1 MHSPALHTVL
11 NTVQTGFGAGWRS
24 VPPGFRVGWGS
35 FPSGCG
41 GSGFVWF
48 CGMEA
53 HREKYQRRKKV
64 SSEHRFL
71 GSSFEDFWSGFVSA
85 LQDAECFWKADVFA
99 AAYISSP
106 RC

>member
-1 MHSPALHTVL
+1 M
-11 NTVQTGFGAGWRS
+11 
-24 VPPGFRVGWGS
+24 
-35 FPSGCG
+35 
-41 GSGFVWF
+41 
-48 CGMEA
+48 
-53 HREKYQRRKKV
+53 
-64 SSEHRFL
+64 SSERRFL